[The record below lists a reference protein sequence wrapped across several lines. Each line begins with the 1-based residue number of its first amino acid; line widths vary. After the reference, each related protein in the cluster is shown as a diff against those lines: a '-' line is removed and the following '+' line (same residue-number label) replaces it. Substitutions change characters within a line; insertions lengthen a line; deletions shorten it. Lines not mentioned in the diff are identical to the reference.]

1 MKKRIAVLAAVT
13 LANLAGCASVVES
26 DGIVLPFAAV
36 GVVSFKD
43 GALSEP
49 RAARVNA
56 QVAQLLD
63 AHEHAQRSDE
73 DRQLVAAR

>member
-1 MKKRIAVLAAVT
+1 VKKRIAVLAA
-13 LANLAGCASVVES
+13 LAMANLAGCASVVES

-43 GALSEP
+43 GGLSEP

-63 AHEHAQRSDE
+63 EHERAQQHGSDP
-73 DRQLVAAR
+73 RLVAAR